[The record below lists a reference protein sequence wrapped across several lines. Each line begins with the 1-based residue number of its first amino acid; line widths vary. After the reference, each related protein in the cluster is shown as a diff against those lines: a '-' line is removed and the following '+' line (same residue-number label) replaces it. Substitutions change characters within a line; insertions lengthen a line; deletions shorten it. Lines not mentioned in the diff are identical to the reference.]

1 MTTSRTSIDI
11 AAPAHVI
18 YELGSQTQHWPA
30 ILPHYRYVR
39 VLEDHGDERIVA
51 MSAWRH
57 VFPLRWV
64 AEQRDDAT
72 EPRIR
77 FRHIKGPTRGMDVEW
92 TFASIDGG
100 TRVTIEHRL
109 TFAFPIARSWIEKHI
124 VCAYFIEGVAAKT
137 LARIKAIAEAPAAH
151 AGAVAGAA

>member
-1 MTTSRTSIDI
+1 MTTSRTTIDI
-11 AAPAHVI
+11 LAPADAI
-18 YELGSQTQHWPA
+18 YALGSQTQRWPD

-39 VLEDHGDERIVA
+39 VLENRGDERIVA

-57 VFPLRWV
+57 IFPLRWV
-64 AEQRDDAT
+64 AEQRDDT
-72 EPRIR
+72 SEPRIR

-92 TFASIDGG
+92 TFAPIDGG

-137 LARIKAIAEAPAAH
+137 LARIKAIAEAAH
-151 AGAVAGAA
+151 GATGVAAGAA